1 MRTNI
6 AIIAELWLIL
16 QQLLGKFMKK
26 EVIK

>member
-6 AIIAELWLIL
+6 VIIAELWLIL